1 MLNFTN
7 LAIRRGSN
15 QLFRGANF
23 TIDRGNKVGI
33 TGANGCGKSSLFAL
47 LRNELTADE
56 GGVTMP
62 PNLSI
67 AHVAQEIPATNQ
79 PAIEYVLDGDA
90 ELRDIERKLKRAEQ
104 ANDGHA
110 LAKWHDRLELIDA
123 YTAEARAAKI
133 MQGLGFKTSEL
144 KKPVSQFSGGW
155 RMRLNLAQALMC
167 RSDLLLLDEP
177 TNHLDLDAIIWLE
190 QWLQKYPGTLLLIS
204 HDRDFLD
211 RVTDRI
217 MHIEHQAI
225 RLYSGNYSDFERQRA
240 EQLAQQ
246 QALYEKQQQQVA
258 HLESFIRRF
267 RAKATKAKQ
276 AQARIKAL
284 QRMELVAKAHV
295 DSPFHFSFFQPDRLP
310 AQLMSLDHVVA
321 GYDEKIVLDEI
332 HLSLFAGDRIGL
344 LGRNG
349 AGKSTLVK
357 LLAGELPPLKGKIAS
372 ARNLKVGYFA
382 QHQLEQLDPEASPM
396 AHLQRLDPEL
406 KEQDIRTYL
415 GGFNF
420 HGDQALEPV
429 AIFSGGEKARLV
441 LALLIYQ
448 KPGLLLLDE
457 PTNHLDIDMRLA
469 LSLALQDYEGAVV
482 LVSHDRHMLRS
493 VTDRFLL
500 VNSGRIATFD
510 GSLED
515 YRQWFLRSSEEK
527 LNNSPKNGE
536 SAPLSKKQQRQ
547 QQAQRRRS
555 LQPLKS
561 ELKKIEER
569 IEALQEQKRQ
579 FELELACPTIYEADQ
594 KDRLLGIFAA
604 QSSLNKELAALE
616 GQWLKLS
623 EELEAMGQEV

>member
-1 MLNFTN
+1 MLNFIN
-7 LAIRRGSN
+7 LALRRGSN
-15 QLFRGANF
+15 QLFCGASF
-23 TIDRGNKVGI
+23 TIDQGNKVGI

-62 PNLSI
+62 PNISI

-144 KKPVSQFSGGW
+144 RKPVAQLSGGW

-190 QWLQKYPGTLLLIS
+190 QWLLKYPGTLLLIA

-217 MHIEHQAI
+217 MHIENQTI

-295 DSPFHFSFFQPDRLP
+295 DSPFHFSFFQPDKLP
-310 AQLMSLDHVVA
+310 AHLMGLDHVVA
-321 GYDEKIVLDEI
+321 GYDGNIVLDEI

-357 LLAGELPPLKGKIAS
+357 LLAGELPPLKGKIVS
-372 ARNLKVGYFA
+372 ARNLKTGYFA

-396 AHLQRLDPEL
+396 AHLQRLDPGL

-457 PTNHLDIDMRLA
+457 PTNHLDMDMRLA

-500 VNSGRIATFD
+500 VDSGRIAPFD

-515 YRQWFLRSSEEK
+515 YHQWFLRSSEE
-527 LNNSPKNGE
+527 SSVDTPQSGDA
-536 SAPLSKKQQRQ
+536 APLSKKQQRQ
-547 QQAQRRRS
+547 QQAQRRQS
-555 LQPLKS
+555 MQPLKS

-569 IEALQEQKRQ
+569 IEALQEQKGH

-594 KDRLLGIFAA
+594 KDRLMGIFAA
-604 QSSLNKELAALE
+604 QSSLNNELAALE